1 MGGGQIRLIGE
12 PKSSAATFRS
22 AGIAFVCIY
31 VSFLLLTLWRT
42 YEYVQ
47 WSRKNEGMR
56 RSFELSVKGDIVH
69 DKKLAV
75 HVTLAIFALFEVIFG
90 AFLIEYERYV

>member
-1 MGGGQIRLIGE
+1 
-12 PKSSAATFRS
+12 
-22 AGIAFVCIY
+22 
-31 VSFLLLTLWRT
+31 
-42 YEYVQ
+42 
-47 WSRKNEGMR
+47 MR